1 MPKRKD
7 PTYDEIVANLQAFF
21 NDESKFTLEEAETV
35 LKKAGYELPSLR
47 QKARDVVD
55 RAMAKSPQNWR
66 NRARMEQERAEGN
79 LRNYQGTRLT
89 GTRNDKINTINALVS
104 RSNLSY
110 AFAYRNFER
119 QTDEDLERLYHL
131 LEFLV
136 QQEQNRPSE

>member
-7 PTYDEIVANLQAFF
+7 PTYNEIVANLQAFF
-21 NDESKFTLEEAETV
+21 NDESKFTLDEAETV

-55 RAMAKSPQNWR
+55 RAIAKSPQNWR

-89 GTRNDKINTINALVS
+89 GTRTT
-104 RSNLSY
+104 R
-110 AFAYRNFER
+110 
-119 QTDEDLERLYHL
+119 
-131 LEFLV
+131 
-136 QQEQNRPSE
+136 